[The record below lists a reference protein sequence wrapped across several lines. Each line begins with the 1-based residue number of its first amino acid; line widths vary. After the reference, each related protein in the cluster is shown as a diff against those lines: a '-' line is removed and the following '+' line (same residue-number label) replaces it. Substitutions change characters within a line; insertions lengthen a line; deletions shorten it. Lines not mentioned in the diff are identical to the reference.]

1 MCRLVHV
8 LALAPHIARRL
19 AVASHTPSARSAE
32 GVASLFTDGS
42 SSIPFFTLMRRFLTC
57 ASTQAPD
64 RPPCAR
70 VPPLCAGRGLL
81 VVAVD
86 AHPRPCPA
94 SQLQIEASAA
104 LQPFARAH
112 KVHIPRHP
120 AAPLPDPHTVLA
132 SLSAC
137 AVAAAY
143 VRTSA
148 RAGKHV
154 PGEARGA
161 AHHPHALG
169 CRERERRGRERAQA
183 TRVVAS

>member
-42 SSIPFFTLMRRFLTC
+42 ASIPFFTLMRRFLTC

-64 RPPCAR
+64 RPPCVR

-81 VVAVD
+81 VVADD
-86 AHPRPCPA
+86 AHPRTCLA

-132 SLSAC
+132 SLSMHRGSRIRLYNVC
-137 AVAAAY
+137 
-143 VRTSA
+143 TPE
-148 RAGKHV
+148 RAGEHV
-154 PGEARGA
+154 PGEARGS

-169 CRERERRGRERAQA
+169 R
-183 TRVVAS
+183 